1 MPRKSAPK
9 KEKFVMKSRD
19 GREMKIYVE
28 NGCAE
33 GLVPRA
39 FVEKFPQFRKYDTKK
54 IADSVR
60 RVKSAHLKTV
70 SERGQLKDKCELNYF
85 AAIFKFERS
94 GILILIILYLFI
106 VSILLYFKS
115 WE

>member
-1 MPRKSAPK
+1 VLKTLALKTSLW
-9 KEKFVMKSRD
+9 ENV
-19 GREMKIYVE
+19 REMKIYVE
-28 NGCAE
+28 TGCAE

-39 FVEKFPQFRKYDTKK
+39 FIEKFPQFKKYDPK
-54 IADSVR
+54 IIYQSIR
-60 RVKSAHLKTV
+60 RFRTALIKTV
-70 SERGQLKDKCELNYF
+70 SESGQLKDKCELNYF

-115 WE
+115 